1 MPRRRRRQGD
11 DGVSQ
16 WTDVPTIAGVPE
28 FVHSDALYLFRDEA
42 RPCSESEYRQGDTS
56 KAATTMCAVTAD
68 LSDDQIDEI
77 AAYYL
82 PFVAAKQDFD
92 AALAEA
98 GKAVHEAQC
107 DRCHSEGGSNPDDEA
122 GILAGNL
129 MGYLEAQLAAYRA
142 GKREQRKLLRQSA
155 MTGSSHGGVDFGK
168 LFVSIDSMDTEGF
181 LGFIAPD
188 GEFRFGSSPPVQGHD
203 GIRAAVEGFFSSFA
217 ALVTYTRHDGSR
229 ITLPFCNVFE
239 TEDGLIS
246 LYRIY
251 IDVAPLYAA

>member
-1 MPRRRRRQGD
+1 MKRLISIAFSLTLGLFASAAMAGDLDAIVADCNGCHGD

-28 FVHSDALYLFRDEA
+28 FVHSDALYIFRDEA

-77 AAYYL
+77 AAYYAGL

-98 GKAVHEAQC
+98 GKAVHEANC
-107 DRCHSEGGSNPDDEA
+107 DRCHSEGGSNPEDEA

-142 GKREQRKLLRQSA
+142 GEREQPKK
-155 MTGSSHGGVDFGK
+155 MEEK
-168 LFVSIDSMDTEGF
+168 VSTLTDD
-181 LGFIAPD
+181 D
-188 GEFRFGSSPPVQGHD
+188 VK
-203 GIRAAVEGFFSSFA
+203 
-217 ALVTYTRHDGSR
+217 ALVN
-229 ITLPFCNVFE
+229 F
-239 TEDGLIS
+239 
-246 LYRIY
+246 
-251 IDVAPLYAA
+251 YASQQ

>member
-1 MPRRRRRQGD
+1 MKRLISIAISLTFGLFASVSLAGDLESIVADCNGCHGD

-42 RPCSESEYRQGDTS
+42 RPCSESQYKQGDTS

-68 LSDDQIDEI
+68 LSDEQIDEI
-77 AAYYL
+77 AAYYAGL

-107 DRCHSEGGSNPDDEA
+107 DRCHSEGGSNPEDEA

-142 GKREQRKLLRQSA
+142 GEREQPAKMEEKVNALSDDD
-155 MTGSSHGGVDFGK
+155 VK
-168 LFVSIDSMDTEGF
+168 
-181 LGFIAPD
+181 
-188 GEFRFGSSPPVQGHD
+188 
-203 GIRAAVEGFFSSFA
+203 
-217 ALVTYTRHDGSR
+217 ALVNY
-229 ITLPFCNVFE
+229 
-239 TEDGLIS
+239 
-246 LYRIY
+246 
-251 IDVAPLYAA
+251 YASQQ

>member
-1 MPRRRRRQGD
+1 MKRLISIAISLTLGLFASAAMAGD
-11 DGVSQ
+11 LDSIVADCNGCHGDNGVSQ

-42 RPCSESEYRQGDTS
+42 RPCSESQYKQGDTS

-77 AAYYL
+77 AAYYAGL

-107 DRCHSEGGSNPDDEA
+107 DRCHSEGGSNPEDEA

-129 MGYLEAQLAAYRA
+129 MGYLKAQLAAYRA
-142 GKREQRKLLRQSA
+142 GEREQPAKMEEKVNALSDDD
-155 MTGSSHGGVDFGK
+155 VK
-168 LFVSIDSMDTEGF
+168 
-181 LGFIAPD
+181 
-188 GEFRFGSSPPVQGHD
+188 
-203 GIRAAVEGFFSSFA
+203 
-217 ALVTYTRHDGSR
+217 ALVNY
-229 ITLPFCNVFE
+229 
-239 TEDGLIS
+239 
-246 LYRIY
+246 
-251 IDVAPLYAA
+251 YASQQ